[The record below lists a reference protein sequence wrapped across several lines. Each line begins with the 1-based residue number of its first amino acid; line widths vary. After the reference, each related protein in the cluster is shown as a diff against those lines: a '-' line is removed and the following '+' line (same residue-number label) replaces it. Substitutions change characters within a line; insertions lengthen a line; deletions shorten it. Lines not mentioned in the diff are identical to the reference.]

1 MSLSI
6 DWGLLVSGLGLFML
20 GMFFLELSLK
30 SLLNRA
36 VVKSLRSATSTLW
49 LAVPLGVVLTALLQS
64 SSLLGLLVLAFVG
77 AGVMPMRNALGVILG
92 ANLGTT
98 ITGWIVTWLGF
109 KLQLDS
115 FALPLMGIGAL
126 LKVWLEGRV
135 RWESLGHLLLG
146 LGLLLF
152 GLDAMKTGVEDLAK
166 NTDLEFLAGWA
177 AIWFLG
183 LGLLLAAVI
192 QSSSAVVML
201 VLSALHA
208 GIIDFPAAAA
218 MVIGADLGTTS
229 TLLLAGASGAPVK
242 RQVSVFHLIYNTLTA
257 VFAYVVLLPLAPL
270 VYQRFAV
277 TDNLLQLVLFH
288 SSFNFFGIF
297 LVLPFIRR
305 LADWLE
311 THIGRHQGVT
321 EYIHKVPITVPE
333 AAVLALRNET
343 QLLLARTLQL
353 IAQAYHSELRVALSQ
368 GGVLAQLRPGVGV
381 YLDNYESLKRLE
393 ADIVAYANRLEG
405 LTPDLRSELEALL
418 ATIRKAVYAAKAIKD
433 VQDDME
439 PLWQDSARSAQT
451 LRAELQARA
460 ERLLQMGQFVLDGQ
474 VSHGALLEEEGV
486 HRKEMQAMHDRAY
499 QGGQVE
505 GVGFSSLMNIVRETD
520 ECGRELLRAYGT
532 FPNAH
537 MPENELAEPPTLDVR
552 ID

>member
-20 GMFFLELSLK
+20 GMYFLELSLK

-36 VVKSLRSATSTLW
+36 VVKSLRSATATLW

-98 ITGWIVTWLGF
+98 MTGWIVTWLGF
-109 KLQLDS
+109 KLQLGS
-115 FALPLMGIGAL
+115 FALPLMGLGAL
-126 LKVWLEGRV
+126 LKVWLEGRA
-135 RWESLGHLLLG
+135 RWESVGHLLLG

-166 NTDLEFLAGWA
+166 NADLSFLVGWA
-177 AIWFLG
+177 PIWFLG
-183 LGLLLAAVI
+183 LGVLLAAVI

-208 GIIDFPAAAA
+208 GMIDFPAAAA

-242 RQVSVFHLIYNTLTA
+242 RQVSAFHLIYNAMTA
-257 VFAYVVLLPLAPL
+257 AFAYLVLLPLAPTA
-270 VYQRFAV
+270 YAYIAV

-305 LADWLE
+305 LANWLE
-311 THIGRHQGVT
+311 NNVGRHQGVT
-321 EYIHKVPITVPE
+321 EYIHKVPVTIPE
-333 AAVLALRNET
+333 AALPAVHNET
-343 QLLLARTLQL
+343 QHLLARTLQL
-353 IAQAYHSELRVALSQ
+353 LAQAYRSERRFHTHHGPPLDCLP
-368 GGVLAQLRPGVGV
+368 PGMAV
-381 YLDNYESLKRLE
+381 YFDHYETIKVLE
-393 ADIVAYANRLEG
+393 AEVVSYANRLEG
-405 LTPDLRSELEALL
+405 LSPEGRSQLEALL
-418 ATIRKAVYAAKAIKD
+418 ASIRKAVYAAKAIKD
-433 VQDDME
+433 VQDDLE
-439 PLWQDSARSAQT
+439 PLWQDSAQT
-451 LRAELQARA
+451 AVALRQALTERMEPLLELGQLLLSGQLSHGELQ
-460 ERLLQMGQFVLDGQ
+460 
-474 VSHGALLEEEGV
+474 EEESL
-486 HRKEMQAMHDRAY
+486 HRKDMQHLSDAAY
-499 QGGQVE
+499 RNSSVE
-505 GVGFSSLMNIVRETD
+505 GVGFSSLMNIIRETD
-520 ECGRELLRAYGT
+520 ECGRELLRVYAV
-532 FPNAH
+532 FPTA
-537 MPENELAEPPTLDVR
+537 PAAELVGNDPPLLEVPLD
-552 ID
+552 